1 MEDHNQSAFLGMT
14 PEKLAKLNH
23 EYRRLNPHDLPEY
36 RRRERTRFT
45 RKIGV
50 PERVYTTHWRA

>member
-1 MEDHNQSAFLGMT
+1 MENHNQPTFLGMT
-14 PEKLAKLNH
+14 PEKLANLNR

-50 PERVYTTHWRA
+50 PERVYTTRWWA